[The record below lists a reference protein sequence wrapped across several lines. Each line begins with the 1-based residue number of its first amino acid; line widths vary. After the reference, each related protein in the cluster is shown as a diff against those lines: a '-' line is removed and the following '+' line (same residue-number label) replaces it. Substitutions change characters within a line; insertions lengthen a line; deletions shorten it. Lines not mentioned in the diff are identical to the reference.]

1 MKKLTHSSKVFVLI
15 VSILLFLPLVHAD
28 SVLEKELGEF
38 EYINNCA
45 VCHGSDG
52 KGVGPMAGQLIKSPS
67 NLTLLSKNNGGSFP
81 ETAIY
86 QLIDG
91 RRVVV
96 TDEGD
101 AVETFHGPRD
111 MPVWGDTFRT
121 IEGDE
126 GAVDELIS
134 NLLKYLESIQ
144 VK

>member
-1 MKKLTHSSKVFVLI
+1 MNKLTYSFKTFVLI
-15 VSILLFLPLVHAD
+15 VSVSLFQPLVSAD
-28 SVLEKELGEF
+28 STLEKELGEF
-38 EYINNCA
+38 VYINNCA

-52 KGVGPMAGQLIKSPS
+52 QGAGPMAEQLIKAPS
-67 NLTLLSKNNGGSFP
+67 NLTLLSENNGGSFP

-91 RRVVV
+91 RKVVV
-96 TDEGD
+96 TEEGRE
-101 AVETFHGPRD
+101 VETFHGPKD
-111 MPVWGDTFRT
+111 MPVWGDTFRI

-144 VK
+144 GK